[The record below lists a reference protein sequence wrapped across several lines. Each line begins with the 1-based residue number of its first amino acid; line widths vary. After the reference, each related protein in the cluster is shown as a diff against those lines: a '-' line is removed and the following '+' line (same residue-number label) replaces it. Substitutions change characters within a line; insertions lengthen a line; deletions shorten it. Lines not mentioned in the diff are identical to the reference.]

1 MADTKTFLQ
10 AIEKGYSFKGESV
23 RIGVGMLDG
32 EAVEGAAVNLPLKTM
47 NRHGLVAGATGT
59 GKTKTLQILSEVLS
73 DASVPVLI
81 MDIKGDLSGIAAAGE
96 INEKILDRSKKI
108 GINYTPAPYPVEL
121 LTLSEEKGVRL
132 RATVSEFGPVL
143 LSKILALNDKQGG
156 LFSMIFKYCDDHK
169 LPLLDLKDFIKVL
182 QYISNEGKQE
192 MEKVM
197 AEFQLLPPGLFY
209 VR

>member
-1 MADTKTFLQ
+1 MISFNPLTSIHNFLKMADTKTFLQ

-23 RIGVGMLDG
+23 RIGAGMLDG
-32 EAVEGAAVNLPLKTM
+32 DVVEGAAVNLPLKTM

-81 MDIKGDLSGIAAAGE
+81 MDIKGDLSGVAASGE

-108 GINYTPAPYPVEL
+108 GINYTPVSYPVEL

-143 LSKILALNDKQGG
+143 LSKILALNDTQGG
-156 LFSMIFKYCDDHK
+156 LVSMIFKSVSYTH
-169 LPLLDLKDFIKVL
+169 LPSPRD
-182 QYISNEGKQE
+182 ISGSR
-192 MEKVM
+192 MPSS
-197 AEFQLLPPGLFY
+197 A
-209 VR
+209 

>member
-1 MADTKTFLQ
+1 MADKNTFLQ

-81 MDIKGDLSGIAAAGE
+81 MDIKGD
-96 INEKILDRSKKI
+96 
-108 GINYTPAPYPVEL
+108 
-121 LTLSEEKGVRL
+121 
-132 RATVSEFGPVL
+132 
-143 LSKILALNDKQGG
+143 
-156 LFSMIFKYCDDHK
+156 
-169 LPLLDLKDFIKVL
+169 
-182 QYISNEGKQE
+182 
-192 MEKVM
+192 
-197 AEFQLLPPGLFY
+197 
-209 VR
+209 